1 LVYVF
6 DLPVFIADKYARKLF
21 GFLLGQSY
29 ANYQTLKNSVSL
41 PANFSQLEAK
51 ELHGL
56 IDEFGKTYLKNEA
69 TFQESFLACQ
79 ITELVDNN

>member
-1 LVYVF
+1 MSQIL
-6 DLPVFIADKYARKLF
+6 
-21 GFLLGQSY
+21 
-29 ANYQTLKNSVSL
+29 NSI
-41 PANFSQLEAK
+41 QLEAK